1 MKKLIIALFISFL
14 LFFMTYSEQRIISN
28 KFEDIPYKLSYSA
41 LNAIK
46 IYDVLKTSS
55 KKQRFK

>member
-1 MKKLIIALFISFL
+1 MKKLIIVLFL

-28 KFEDIPYKLSYSA
+28 KFEDISYKLSYSA
-41 LNAIK
+41 LNAMN
-46 IYDVLKTSS
+46 IYDVLKTRN

>member
-1 MKKLIIALFISFL
+1 MKKLIIVLFL

-28 KFEDIPYKLSYSA
+28 KFEDISYKLSYSA
-41 LNAIK
+41 LNAMN

>member
-1 MKKLIIALFISFL
+1 MKKLIIVLFL
-14 LFFMTYSEQRIISN
+14 LFFMTYSEQRITNN
-28 KFEDIPYKLSYSA
+28 KFEDISYKLSYSA
-41 LNAIK
+41 LNAMN